1 MVTNHRSP
9 LTRQLTRTK
18 TKNLLP
24 VPVVTPNLNP
34 SRVMHRSLVILL
46 TSAVATGCAA
56 AAPPAQSPPAPAAA
70 PAEPG
75 LLPLRYDAA
84 TGKVFLTIPRLGE
97 RLLYLNT
104 LATGVG
110 ATAAGLDRG
119 QLGDNAIV
127 RFERRGA
134 RVYLIRE
141 NTAVLARTDNPA
153 LQRSVE
159 ESFPSSVLASFAVQ
173 RDGPDGTVV
182 DATDFFLSDVYDVIG
197 SLRGARLGSVRLDRE
212 RSFIDPANTRSFP
225 ENTEIRSV
233 LTYATDDPNFA
244 LRQVAPDARTI
255 AL

>member
-1 MVTNHRSP
+1 
-9 LTRQLTRTK
+9 
-18 TKNLLP
+18 
-24 VPVVTPNLNP
+24 
-34 SRVMHRSLVILL
+34 MHRSLTTLI
-46 TSAVATGCAA
+46 TAAIAAGCAT
-56 AAPPAQSPPAPAAA
+56 AAPPVQSPPAAAPAAA
-70 PAEPG
+70 PAETG

-173 RDGPDGTVV
+173 RDGPGGTVV

-233 LTYATDDPNFA
+233 LTYSTDDPNFV

-255 AL
+255 AI